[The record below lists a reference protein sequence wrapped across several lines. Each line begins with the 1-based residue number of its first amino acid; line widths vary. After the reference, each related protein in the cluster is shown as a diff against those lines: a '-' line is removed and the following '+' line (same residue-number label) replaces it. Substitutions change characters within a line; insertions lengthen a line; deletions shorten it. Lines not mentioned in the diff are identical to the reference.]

1 MGRCCRVSARCA
13 AGAGGAARPQS
24 DPGERRGTSQAVGG
38 PDHLRAGAASAQK
51 NVHVSDFH
59 DEREYIVDRRYL
71 NAVTGKLAG
80 LPDA

>member
-1 MGRCCRVSARCA
+1 MTAKLYWAR
-13 AGAGGAARPQS
+13 
-24 DPGERRGTSQAVGG
+24 
-38 PDHLRAGAASAQK
+38 AASAQK